1 LLSNPK
7 LLYIYSLHKIPFIFL
22 HHKAQ
27 RLRTV
32 NLLVGSSSVFYVAS
46 HTKFCTASYSGQLC
60 DILAYELPISNAQ
73 TITNMSPVATRTHND
88 QTVVIYNFHSFHT
101 QNRLYLFSQNLVS
114 PVHSRFLNL
123 NSLLDSI
130 TELFSAAN
138 WLEREVAELHGVYV
152 SGKKDVRNL
161 MLQYGD
167 SSNPFKKLFPTIG
180 VKEMVYDIVKD
191 TLVQVNCTV
200 QA

>member
-1 LLSNPK
+1 MGSN
-7 LLYIYSLHKIPFIFL
+7 
-22 HHKAQ
+22 
-27 RLRTV
+27 
-32 NLLVGSSSVFYVAS
+32 SVFYISS
-46 HTKFCTASYSGQLC
+46 HAKFCTPSYSGQLC
-60 DILAYELPISNAQ
+60 DILAYELPIAGSQTVNKTSNE
-73 TITNMSPVATRTHND
+73 
-88 QTVVIYNFHSFHT
+88 QTVVIYNFHYFHT
-101 QNRLYLFSQNLVS
+101 QNRLYMFSQNLTTPTAS
-114 PVHSRFLNL
+114 KFLQV
-123 NSLLDSI
+123 NSALDSV

-167 SSNPFKKLFPTIG
+167 SSNPFKKIFPTVG

-191 TLVQVNCTV
+191 TLVQVNCTL

>member
-1 LLSNPK
+1 
-7 LLYIYSLHKIPFIFL
+7 
-22 HHKAQ
+22 
-27 RLRTV
+27 
-32 NLLVGSSSVFYVAS
+32 
-46 HTKFCTASYSGQLC
+46 
-60 DILAYELPISNAQ
+60 
-73 TITNMSPVATRTHND
+73 M
-88 QTVVIYNFHSFHT
+88 
-101 QNRLYLFSQNLVS
+101 VS
-114 PVHSRFLNL
+114 PVHSKFLTS
-123 NSLLDSI
+123 NSLLDSV

-152 SGKKDVRNL
+152 NGKKDVRNL

-167 SSNPFKKLFPTIG
+167 TSNPFKKLFPTIG